1 MKKFIFVAGI
11 VLFILHQDIWWWD
24 KAEPLVF
31 GFIPIGLA
39 YHSFYTILAACLWA
53 LAIRFAW
60 PHHLEEFAEAEE
72 EPPTS

>member
-11 VLFILHQDIWWWD
+11 ALFILHQDIWWWD
-24 KAEPLVF
+24 NAEPLVF

-39 YHSFYTILAACLWA
+39 YHALYTILAACLWA